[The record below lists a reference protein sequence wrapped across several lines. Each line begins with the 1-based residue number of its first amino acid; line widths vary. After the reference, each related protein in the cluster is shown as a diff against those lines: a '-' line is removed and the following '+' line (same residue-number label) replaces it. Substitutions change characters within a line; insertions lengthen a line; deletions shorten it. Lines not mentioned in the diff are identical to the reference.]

1 MAGERAAIFAGL
13 FAGLAFGLF
22 WIPIR
27 ALEDAG
33 FAGPWAMVVMAGL
46 PLLLCLPVMW
56 RFRSV
61 YAEAGLFALSGGLIG
76 GIAFALYATAFI
88 YTDIVRVIVLFYA
101 MPAWGFLLG
110 WLVLKDP
117 ITPARILTLILCFT
131 GLFVVFGRDTGLP
144 LPQNL
149 GDWCALLSGMVW
161 AASSLLI
168 LMNHPKVSFAVHGAN
183 FFASAAVACLIVSLI
198 ITAQG
203 GLPQPTW
210 AQVNDV
216 LIWIIPVTILLTM
229 PACFATVFAP
239 TRLNPGVAGLLFMA
253 EVVVGA
259 TSAALLAGEVLGMR
273 EVAGLVLMMA
283 AGFMEPAM
291 MVIRGEKKA

>member
-13 FAGLAFGLF
+13 FSGLSFGLF

-27 ALEDAG
+27 ALEEAG
-33 FAGPWAMVVMAGL
+33 FAGPWAMVVLAGL
-46 PLLLCLPVMW
+46 PLLLCLPLIW
-56 RFRSV
+56 RFRAV
-61 YAEAGLFALSGGLIG
+61 YATAGAFSLSGGFIG

-144 LPQNL
+144 LPENL

-161 AASSLLI
+161 AGSSLLI
-168 LMNHPKVSFAVHGAN
+168 LMNHPKVSFAVHGVN
-183 FFASAAVACLIVSLI
+183 FFASATVACLIVALLL
-198 ITAQG
+198 TAQG
-203 GLPQPTW
+203 GLPQPTLG
-210 AQVNDV
+210 QFEDV
-216 LIWIIPVTILLTM
+216 LIWVVPVTILLTM

-259 TSAALLAGEVLGMR
+259 ASAALLAGEVLGLR
-273 EVAGLVLMMA
+273 EIAGLVLMMT
-283 AGFMEPAM
+283 AGLMEPAM
-291 MVIRGEKKA
+291 MVIRGEKQT